1 MTGEK
6 APEHYNPQLTE
17 ECKQALALLLSG
29 LGDWAKSV
37 ALIGGLT
44 PELLKAK
51 AAKPQEYVGTG
62 DVDLVLNLE
71 ILANMEAY
79 STIEHV
85 LLAKDFQPIKKG
97 GKAWQW
103 EFKAPSGKPIRI
115 DFLADDGSEDGAK
128 IFSVPEHGQL
138 AVCNIPH
145 SSIVFDHLETATIEV
160 ELPND
165 GGFIKVNV
173 RYADIVGFTVLKIL
187 SFDGRAEAKDAHDL
201 IYCLENCGQSIAET
215 ADRFVAALKGRHSA
229 VIGRALGLLGSSFAD
244 EKARAGYEKHGPAAV
259 ARFERLFDRE
269 ERILRQRHVA
279 DVVNELLSEIDRR
292 TAPPGDRAPVQF

>member
-1 MTGEK
+1 MMADK
-6 APEHYNPQLTE
+6 APENYNPQLTE

-37 ALIGGLT
+37 VLIGGLT
-44 PELLKAK
+44 PEMLKAK
-51 AAKPQEYVGTG
+51 APLARDYVGTE

-85 LLAKDFQPIKKG
+85 LIAKDFQPIKKG

-103 EFKAPSGKPIRI
+103 EFKGLSGKPIRI
-115 DFLADDGSEDGAK
+115 DFLADIAGEQASK
-128 IFSVPEHGQL
+128 VVPVPDHGEL

-145 SSIVFDHLETATIEV
+145 SSIVFDHLETATIAV

-165 GGFIKVNV
+165 GGYIKVEI

-187 SFDGRAEAKDAHDL
+187 SFRNRGADKDAHDL
-201 IYCLENCGQSIAET
+201 IFSLENCGLAVAEI
-215 ADRFVAALKGRHSA
+215 ADRFVAALGGPHA
-229 VIGRALGLLGSSFAD
+229 GVIRRALGLLAEIFTD
-244 EKARAGYEKHGPAAV
+244 EEGRAGYEKHGPAQA
-259 ARFERLFDRE
+259 ARFERIVDRE
-269 ERILRQRHVA
+269 ARVLRQR
-279 DVVNELLSEIDRR
+279 NISGLITELLSEIDRR
-292 TAPPGDRAPVQF
+292 KTD

>member
-1 MTGEK
+1 MAGKK
-6 APEHYNPQLTE
+6 APEDYSPQLTK

-37 ALIGGLT
+37 VLIGGLT

-71 ILANMEAY
+71 IIANMEAY

-85 LLAKDFQPIKKG
+85 LLAKGFQPLKKG

-103 EFKAPSGKPIRI
+103 VFKAPSGTLIRI
-115 DFLADDGSEDGAK
+115 DFLADIAGEEASKVIA
-128 IFSVPEHGQL
+128 VPHQGEL

-145 SSIVFDHLETATIEV
+145 SSIVFDHLETVTIEV
-160 ELPND
+160 ELPNE
-165 GGFIKVNV
+165 GGYIKVDI

-187 SFDGRAEAKDAHDL
+187 AFNKRAESKDAHDL
-201 IYCLENCGQSIAET
+201 IFSLENCGLAIPEI
-215 ADRFVAALKGRHSA
+215 ADRFVVALQGRHSD
-229 VIGRALGLLGSSFAD
+229 VIDRALGLLADSFAD
-244 EKARAGYEKHGPAAV
+244 EERRAGYEKHGPAAA
-259 ARFERLFDRE
+259 ARFERLMDRE
-269 ERILRQRHVA
+269 ERILRQRNIA
-279 DVVNELLSEIDRR
+279 GVVNELLHEIGQRGVNR
-292 TAPPGDRAPVQF
+292 

>member
-1 MTGEK
+1 MAGEK
-6 APEHYNPQLTE
+6 APEDYSPQLTE

-29 LGDWAKSV
+29 LGDWAKSI

-51 AAKPQEYVGTG
+51 AARPQEYVGTG

-71 ILANMEAY
+71 IIANMEAY

-85 LLAKDFQPIKKG
+85 LIAKDFQPLKKS

-103 EFKAPSGKPIRI
+103 EFKAPSGTPIRI
-115 DFLADDGSEDGAK
+115 DFLADIAGEEGSKVVA
-128 IFSVPEHGQL
+128 VPEHGEL

-165 GGFIKVNV
+165 GGYVKVDI
-173 RYADIVGFTVLKIL
+173 RYADIVGFTVLKVL
-187 SFDGRAEAKDAHDL
+187 AFKNRTEPKDAHDL
-201 IYCLENCGQSIAET
+201 IFCLENCGLAIPEIAQ
-215 ADRFVAALKGRHSA
+215 RFVAALQGRHSDIIA
-229 VIGRALGLLGSSFAD
+229 RALGLLADSFAD
-244 EKARAGYEKHGPAAV
+244 EEGRAGYEKHGPVAA
-259 ARFERLFDRE
+259 ARFERLVDRE
-269 ERILRQRHVA
+269 ERILRQRNIA
-279 DVVNELLSEIDRR
+279 AVVNELLHEIDQR
-292 TAPPGDRAPVQF
+292 TGSAGNTIS

>member
-1 MTGEK
+1 MAGEK
-6 APEHYNPQLTE
+6 IQEDYSPQLTE

-71 ILANMEAY
+71 IIANMEAY

-85 LLAKDFQPIKKG
+85 LIAKDFQPLKKG

-103 EFKAPSGKPIRI
+103 EFKASSGKLIRI
-115 DFLADDGSEDGAK
+115 DFLADIAGEEGSKVVA
-128 IFSVPEHGQL
+128 VPEHGEL

-160 ELPND
+160 ELPNE
-165 GGFIKVNV
+165 GGYIKVDI

-187 SFDGRAEAKDAHDL
+187 AFRNRGEAKDAHDL
-201 IYCLENCGQSIAET
+201 IFSLENCGLTIPEIAE
-215 ADRFVAALKGRHSA
+215 RFVEALKGRHSD
-229 VIGRALGLLGSSFAD
+229 VINRALGLLADGFAD
-244 EKARAGYEKHGPAAV
+244 EEGRAGYEKHGPAAV
-259 ARFERLFDRE
+259 ARFERIVDRD
-269 ERILRQRHVA
+269 ERILRQRNVA
-279 DVVNELLSEIDRR
+279 AVVNELRHEIAQRG
-292 TAPPGDRAPVQF
+292 APAAK

>member
-1 MTGEK
+1 MATEK
-6 APEHYNPQLTE
+6 TPEDYSPQLTE

-51 AAKPQEYVGTG
+51 ASKPQEYVGTG

-85 LLAKDFQPIKKG
+85 LLNKGFQPIKKG

-103 EFKAPSGKPIRI
+103 EFKAGTGTPIRI

-128 IFSVPEHGQL
+128 IISLPEHGEL

-145 SSIVFDHLETATIEV
+145 SSIVFDHLEIATIEV
-160 ELPND
+160 QLPND
-165 GGFIKVNV
+165 GGYIKVDI
-173 RYADIVGFTVLKIL
+173 RYADIVGFTVLKTL
-187 SFDGRAEAKDAHDL
+187 AFRNRTEAKDAHDL
-201 IYCLENCGQSIAET
+201 IFSLENCGLSIPEIAGHFVT
-215 ADRFVAALKGRHSA
+215 ALGGRHSD
-229 VIGRALGLLGSSFAD
+229 VIRRALALLAESFAD
-244 EKARAGYEKHGPAAV
+244 EKERGGYEKHGPVAA
-259 ARFERLFDRE
+259 ARFERLVERE
-269 ERILRQRHVA
+269 ERILRQRHISG
-279 DVVNELLSEIDRR
+279 VVNELLSEIARR
-292 TAPPGDRAPVQF
+292 

>member
-1 MTGEK
+1 MVGEK
-6 APEHYNPQLTE
+6 APEEYNPQLTE

-37 ALIGGLT
+37 VLIGGLT

-51 AAKPQEYVGTG
+51 AAEPQEYVGTG
-62 DVDLVLNLE
+62 DVDLVLSLE

-85 LLAKDFQPIKKG
+85 LLAKNFQPLGKP

-103 EFKAPSGKPIRI
+103 EFKTPSGTAIRI
-115 DFLADDGSEDGAK
+115 NFLSDDGSEDGAK
-128 IFSVPEHGQL
+128 VLPVPEHGQL

-145 SSIVFDHLETATIEV
+145 SSIVFDHQETATIEA

-165 GGFIKVNV
+165 GGFIKVEV

-187 SFDGRAEAKDAHDL
+187 AFRNRTEAKDAHDL
-201 IYCLENCGQSIAET
+201 IYSLENCGQSIPEI
-215 ADRFVAALKGRHSA
+215 ADRFAVALRGRHA
-229 VIGRALGLLGSSFAD
+229 EVINRALGLLADSFAD
-244 EKARAGYEKHGPAAV
+244 EKDRPGYEKHGPAAV

-279 DVVNELLSEIDRR
+279 DVVNELLAEIEK
-292 TAPPGDRAPVQF
+292 RA